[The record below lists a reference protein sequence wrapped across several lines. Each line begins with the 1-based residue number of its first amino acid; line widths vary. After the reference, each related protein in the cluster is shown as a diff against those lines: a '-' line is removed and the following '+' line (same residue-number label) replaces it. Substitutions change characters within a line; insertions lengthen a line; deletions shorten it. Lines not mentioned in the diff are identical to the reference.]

1 MKINRRQ
8 FKNAS
13 IKTKLQ
19 VINLA
24 TTGLALFLVF
34 CALLA
39 NEFFAYRQSVMDNL
53 KVQAQM
59 IGSNSTAAVVFRD
72 KQTAQEIL
80 AALQAAPEII
90 RAIIYLPDGTP
101 FAQFEHPVPQASI
114 ALLSVLEQTG
124 LPYFPLRL
132 HFQEDIRFSAEK
144 IASLY
149 IEADMQGLYRTIARY
164 AAITALAAAGAL
176 LTAFLMLQRLRDSIT
191 SPLSGLTQLMRRVSQ
206 DKDYSL
212 RSEIDS
218 RDEVGSLA
226 RCFNEMLEQI
236 QSRDSSLSDE
246 LSERKRAEA
255 RLDTLAYYDTVT
267 GLPNRHFFNERL
279 VYTVAQAGA
288 ASGRTVL
295 MFIDLDNFKIIN
307 DTLGHHVGD
316 MLLSGVGE
324 RLTRTLRSKD
334 VIFRIGGDEFAVILE
349 DIADRDD
356 VASIADKLVQTFAF
370 PFLLEDHE
378 VHISA
383 SLGVSVCPD
392 DATDPYALLRHAD
405 TAMYYAKERG
415 KNTYQ
420 FFQPAMRGK
429 ALQRLNMENSLRRA
443 LEKNEFILHYQP
455 QLDLDSGQIIGAE
468 ALLRWLHPDLGTV
481 GPSDFIPL
489 AEETGLIVPLGE
501 WALRTACAQAVA
513 WQAEGLG
520 PIAIAVNLSGRQFK
534 DENLVENLLR
544 IVREA
549 GLDPGLL
556 DLELTESTLMDGSLA
571 NMEKL
576 TALRDA
582 GIRFSIDDF
591 GTGYSSMS
599 YLKRFPLNTLKI
611 DRSFVDGIPEN
622 HEDVAITT
630 AIIALA
636 QSLNMRVIA
645 EGVETREQADFL
657 KRKGCPH
664 VQGHFFSRP
673 LSAAEFTLLTRSIA
687 TQAPRAEAISGL
699 WSLIGGRMG

>member
-1 MKINRRQ
+1 
-8 FKNAS
+8 
-13 IKTKLQ
+13 
-19 VINLA
+19 
-24 TTGLALFLVF
+24 
-34 CALLA
+34 
-39 NEFFAYRQSVMDNL
+39 
-53 KVQAQM
+53 
-59 IGSNSTAAVVFRD
+59 
-72 KQTAQEIL
+72 
-80 AALQAAPEII
+80 
-90 RAIIYLPDGTP
+90 
-101 FAQFEHPVPQASI
+101 
-114 ALLSVLEQTG
+114 
-124 LPYFPLRL
+124 
-132 HFQEDIRFSAEK
+132 
-144 IASLY
+144 
-149 IEADMQGLYRTIARY
+149 
-164 AAITALAAAGAL
+164 
-176 LTAFLMLQRLRDSIT
+176 
-191 SPLSGLTQLMRRVSQ
+191 
-206 DKDYSL
+206 
-212 RSEIDS
+212 
-218 RDEVGSLA
+218 
-226 RCFNEMLEQI
+226 
-236 QSRDSSLSDE
+236 
-246 LSERKRAEA
+246 
-255 RLDTLAYYDTVT
+255 
-267 GLPNRHFFNERL
+267 
-279 VYTVAQAGA
+279 
-288 ASGRTVL
+288 
-295 MFIDLDNFKIIN
+295 
-307 DTLGHHVGD
+307 
-316 MLLSGVGE
+316 
-324 RLTRTLRSKD
+324 
-334 VIFRIGGDEFAVILE
+334 
-349 DIADRDD
+349 
-356 VASIADKLVQTFAF
+356 
-370 PFLLEDHE
+370 
-378 VHISA
+378 
-383 SLGVSVCPD
+383 
-392 DATDPYALLRHAD
+392 
-405 TAMYYAKERG
+405 MYYAKERG